1 MRNWR
6 KLFILGILTLLVS
19 NLMTPLTLRAENTA
33 DQNDGEPEGE
43 VIKVSFPI
51 SPGLNEVYEDG
62 TFGGLVYDWLHEIA
76 KYTGWKYEFVTG
88 DPDTLLTDFMAGEN
102 DIMGG
107 MYYYDGYEAMFN
119 YPEYVMGSNYNLLIY
134 PQSDTSIKSFDY
146 TTLNGK
152 RIGVLRKATSK
163 IERLQKF
170 LNFNNLECELVYYD
184 DGVSYTQCLDNGD
197 VDLLLGSDVHLKEN
211 YNVAARFEADSY
223 YMVTTLNRPDLCEQ
237 LNEAMNAI
245 YSADPNFADKLYEK
259 YFTADYANAID
270 FTEEEKAYLRSSPT
284 LRVAVLKNNYPLFY
298 EENGEIDG
306 IIPACLALIEQRTT
320 LHFEYVYA
328 ATYKEMG
335 ELVKTGQADLIGA
348 YLDNDAVAD
357 QTGWTR
363 TPAYAQLDMVAL
375 MNKQTGTSQPMRMA
389 VPSGLAGTP
398 LQNGDTILTY
408 DSYEKCLDAVNNGKA
423 DYVRLPASFVE
434 DLYSRK
440 YYANLNLITMNNV
453 QEEIAFALPSPA
465 NVLLYSIFSKSIHNF
480 STSESENLIS
490 ENLLKVRQSAATL
503 ESLVYS
509 NPMMVVMFC
518 AGLIALAA
526 LGILIYYRF
535 QLKTRM
541 MRLQLEKAV
550 ETSQAKSDFLSRMSH
565 EIRTPMN
572 AIIGLTHL
580 ALMSEEATPALKEN
594 LTKIETSSQF
604 LLTLLNDTLDMS
616 KIENEKMQILA
627 QPFALGPLL
636 DHMLDIFEMQAET
649 NGNSLLFDTQF
660 EHACFCGDAMRISQV
675 LTNLLSNACKFTSH
689 GKVTLKVR
697 ESAGQEGRSILYFS
711 VQDTGIGIN
720 ESDLKKIFL
729 SFEQG
734 GNCDQKTPGTGLGL
748 AISRSLVQLM
758 GGELEV
764 RSEVGKGSEFFF
776 SIELPISEEA
786 ALQEPEYAVPQKG
799 QLEGL
804 RILLAE
810 DNDINAEIAI
820 QLLERKKIQVDRAE
834 NGQIALNL
842 FAEHEEGYYDIIL
855 MDINMPVMDGLTAAQ
870 RLRKLPRS
878 DAQTVLIIA
887 MTANTFQEDRERAK
901 AAGMNDFL
909 PKPFEVDQLY
919 AVLGQ
924 NDLNCKHAPSAAEKK

>member
-1 MRNWR
+1 
-6 KLFILGILTLLVS
+6 
-19 NLMTPLTLRAENTA
+19 
-33 DQNDGEPEGE
+33 
-43 VIKVSFPI
+43 
-51 SPGLNEVYEDG
+51 
-62 TFGGLVYDWLHEIA
+62 
-76 KYTGWKYEFVTG
+76 
-88 DPDTLLTDFMAGEN
+88 
-102 DIMGG
+102 
-107 MYYYDGYEAMFN
+107 
-119 YPEYVMGSNYNLLIY
+119 
-134 PQSDTSIKSFDY
+134 
-146 TTLNGK
+146 
-152 RIGVLRKATSK
+152 
-163 IERLQKF
+163 
-170 LNFNNLECELVYYD
+170 
-184 DGVSYTQCLDNGD
+184 
-197 VDLLLGSDVHLKEN
+197 
-211 YNVAARFEADSY
+211 
-223 YMVTTLNRPDLCEQ
+223 
-237 LNEAMNAI
+237 
-245 YSADPNFADKLYEK
+245 
-259 YFTADYANAID
+259 
-270 FTEEEKAYLRSSPT
+270 
-284 LRVAVLKNNYPLFY
+284 
-298 EENGEIDG
+298 
-306 IIPACLALIEQRTT
+306 
-320 LHFEYVYA
+320 
-328 ATYKEMG
+328 
-335 ELVKTGQADLIGA
+335 
-348 YLDNDAVAD
+348 
-357 QTGWTR
+357 
-363 TPAYAQLDMVAL
+363 
-375 MNKQTGTSQPMRMA
+375 
-389 VPSGLAGTP
+389 
-398 LQNGDTILTY
+398 
-408 DSYEKCLDAVNNGKA
+408 
-423 DYVRLPASFVE
+423 
-434 DLYSRK
+434 
-440 YYANLNLITMNNV
+440 
-453 QEEIAFALPSPA
+453 
-465 NVLLYSIFSKSIHNF
+465 
-480 STSESENLIS
+480 
-490 ENLLKVRQSAATL
+490 
-503 ESLVYS
+503 
-509 NPMMVVMFC
+509 
-518 AGLIALAA
+518 
-526 LGILIYYRF
+526 
-535 QLKTRM
+535 
-541 MRLQLEKAV
+541 
-550 ETSQAKSDFLSRMSH
+550 
-565 EIRTPMN
+565 
-572 AIIGLTHL
+572 
-580 ALMSEEATPALKEN
+580 
-594 LTKIETSSQF
+594 
-604 LLTLLNDTLDMS
+604 MS

-734 GNCDQKTPGTGLGL
+734 GNRDQKTPGTGLGL

>member
-1 MRNWR
+1 M
-6 KLFILGILTLLVS
+6 
-19 NLMTPLTLRAENTA
+19 
-33 DQNDGEPEGE
+33 
-43 VIKVSFPI
+43 
-51 SPGLNEVYEDG
+51 
-62 TFGGLVYDWLHEIA
+62 
-76 KYTGWKYEFVTG
+76 
-88 DPDTLLTDFMAGEN
+88 
-102 DIMGG
+102 
-107 MYYYDGYEAMFN
+107 
-119 YPEYVMGSNYNLLIY
+119 
-134 PQSDTSIKSFDY
+134 
-146 TTLNGK
+146 
-152 RIGVLRKATSK
+152 
-163 IERLQKF
+163 
-170 LNFNNLECELVYYD
+170 
-184 DGVSYTQCLDNGD
+184 
-197 VDLLLGSDVHLKEN
+197 
-211 YNVAARFEADSY
+211 
-223 YMVTTLNRPDLCEQ
+223 
-237 LNEAMNAI
+237 
-245 YSADPNFADKLYEK
+245 
-259 YFTADYANAID
+259 
-270 FTEEEKAYLRSSPT
+270 
-284 LRVAVLKNNYPLFY
+284 
-298 EENGEIDG
+298 
-306 IIPACLALIEQRTT
+306 
-320 LHFEYVYA
+320 
-328 ATYKEMG
+328 
-335 ELVKTGQADLIGA
+335 
-348 YLDNDAVAD
+348 
-357 QTGWTR
+357 
-363 TPAYAQLDMVAL
+363 
-375 MNKQTGTSQPMRMA
+375 
-389 VPSGLAGTP
+389 
-398 LQNGDTILTY
+398 NGDTILTY

-649 NGNSLLFDTQF
+649 NGNSLLFDTLF

-697 ESAGQEGRSILYFS
+697 ESAGREGRAVLYFS

-734 GNCDQKTPGTGLGL
+734 GNRDQKTPGTGLGL

-764 RSEVGKGSEFFF
+764 RSEVSKGSEFYF
-776 SIELPISEEA
+776 SIELPISAEA

>member
-6 KLFILGILTLLVS
+6 KLFVLGILALTLSGLS
-19 NLMTPLTLRAENTA
+19 WTPLSIQAEA
-33 DQNDGEPEGE
+33 AEGSQAGENPEGE
-43 VIKVSFPI
+43 VLKVSFPI

-62 TFGGLVYDWLHEIA
+62 TYGGLVYDWLHEIA
-76 KYTGWKYEFVTG
+76 KYTGWQYEFITG
-88 DPDTLLTDFMAGEN
+88 DPDTLLSSFIAGEN

-107 MYYYDGYEAMFN
+107 MYYYDGYEKMFN

-170 LNFNNLECELVYYD
+170 LNFNNLQCELVYFED
-184 DGVSYTQCLDNGD
+184 AKTYTQCLETKEA
-197 VDLLLGSDVHLKEN
+197 DLLLGSDVYLKEN

-223 YMVTTLNRPDLCEQ
+223 YMVTTLSRPDLCEQ

-270 FTEEEKAYLRSSPT
+270 FTSEEKAYLSQSPT

-298 EENGEIDG
+298 EENGENRG
-306 IIPACLALIEQRTT
+306 IVPACLELIRQRTS
-320 LHFEYVYA
+320 LQFEYVYA
-328 ATYKEMG
+328 QTYAELAEKVKAG
-335 ELVKTGQADLIGA
+335 EADLIGA
-348 YLDNDAVAD
+348 YLDNDQAAD

-363 TPAYAQLDMVAL
+363 TPAYAKLDQVVL
-375 MNKQTGTSQPMRMA
+375 MNKQTGASQPMRMA
-389 VPSGLAGTP
+389 VPFGLTGMP
-398 LQNGDTILTY
+398 LQADDEILYY
-408 DSYEKCLDAVNNGKA
+408 DSYEKCLDAVNHGKA

-434 DLYSRK
+434 DLYSRR

-453 QEEIAFALPSPA
+453 QEEIAFALPLPP

-480 STSESENLIS
+480 SATESETLIS

-503 ESLVYS
+503 ESLIYS
-509 NPMMVVMFC
+509 NPMMAVLFC
-518 AGLIALAA
+518 AGLIALIA
-526 LGILIYYRF
+526 LCVLIYYRI

-541 MRLQLEKAV
+541 MRLQLEKAM

-580 ALMSEEATPALKEN
+580 ALMSQEATPALKEN
-594 LTKIETSSQF
+594 LKKIETSSQF

-616 KIENEKMQILA
+616 KIENEKMQILS
-627 QPFALGPLL
+627 QPFELGALL
-636 DHMLDIFEMQAET
+636 DHMQDIFEMQAQIH
-649 NGNSLLFDTQF
+649 GNSLTFDIQLK
-660 EHACFCGDAMRISQV
+660 HVCFSGDAMRISQV
-675 LTNLLSNACKFTSH
+675 LTNLLSNACKFTKQ
-689 GKVTLKVR
+689 GAITLSVR
-697 ESAGQEGRSILYFS
+697 ESAGQEGRAALFFS
-711 VQDTGIGIN
+711 VQDTGIGID
-720 ESDLKKIFL
+720 ETDLKKIFL

-734 GNCDQKTPGTGLGL
+734 GNRDQHTPGTGLGL

-764 RSEVGKGSEFFF
+764 RSEVGKGSNFYFT
-776 SIELPISEEA
+776 IELPLSEETELNKPKHSA
-786 ALQEPEYAVPQKG
+786 AQQAK
-799 QLEGL
+799 LEGL
-804 RILLAE
+804 RILLVE

-820 QLLERKKIQVDRAE
+820 ELLERRKIQVDRAE
-834 NGQIALNL
+834 NGQVALDL
-842 FAEHEEGYYDIIL
+842 FTGHEEGYYDLIL
-855 MDINMPVMDGLTAAQ
+855 MDINMPVMDGLTAAR
-870 RLRKLPRS
+870 RLRELPRS
-878 DAQTVLIIA
+878 DAQSVFIIA
-887 MTANTFQEDRERAK
+887 MTANTFQEDRDRAQ

-919 AVLGQ
+919 AVLEKNNSK
-924 NDLNCKHAPSAAEKK
+924 NDQPGCSD

>member
-1 MRNWR
+1 M
-6 KLFILGILTLLVS
+6 
-19 NLMTPLTLRAENTA
+19 
-33 DQNDGEPEGE
+33 
-43 VIKVSFPI
+43 
-51 SPGLNEVYEDG
+51 
-62 TFGGLVYDWLHEIA
+62 
-76 KYTGWKYEFVTG
+76 
-88 DPDTLLTDFMAGEN
+88 
-102 DIMGG
+102 
-107 MYYYDGYEAMFN
+107 
-119 YPEYVMGSNYNLLIY
+119 
-134 PQSDTSIKSFDY
+134 
-146 TTLNGK
+146 
-152 RIGVLRKATSK
+152 
-163 IERLQKF
+163 
-170 LNFNNLECELVYYD
+170 
-184 DGVSYTQCLDNGD
+184 
-197 VDLLLGSDVHLKEN
+197 
-211 YNVAARFEADSY
+211 
-223 YMVTTLNRPDLCEQ
+223 
-237 LNEAMNAI
+237 
-245 YSADPNFADKLYEK
+245 
-259 YFTADYANAID
+259 
-270 FTEEEKAYLRSSPT
+270 
-284 LRVAVLKNNYPLFY
+284 
-298 EENGEIDG
+298 
-306 IIPACLALIEQRTT
+306 
-320 LHFEYVYA
+320 
-328 ATYKEMG
+328 
-335 ELVKTGQADLIGA
+335 
-348 YLDNDAVAD
+348 
-357 QTGWTR
+357 
-363 TPAYAQLDMVAL
+363 
-375 MNKQTGTSQPMRMA
+375 
-389 VPSGLAGTP
+389 
-398 LQNGDTILTY
+398 NGDTILTY

-649 NGNSLLFDTQF
+649 NGNSLLFDTLF

-697 ESAGQEGRSILYFS
+697 ESAGREGRAVLYFS

-734 GNCDQKTPGTGLGL
+734 GNRDQKTPGTGLGL

-764 RSEVGKGSEFFF
+764 RSEVSKGSEFYF
-776 SIELPISEEA
+776 SIELPISAEA
-786 ALQEPEYAVPQKG
+786 ALQEPEYAVPQQG

>member
-1 MRNWR
+1 M
-6 KLFILGILTLLVS
+6 
-19 NLMTPLTLRAENTA
+19 
-33 DQNDGEPEGE
+33 
-43 VIKVSFPI
+43 
-51 SPGLNEVYEDG
+51 
-62 TFGGLVYDWLHEIA
+62 
-76 KYTGWKYEFVTG
+76 
-88 DPDTLLTDFMAGEN
+88 
-102 DIMGG
+102 
-107 MYYYDGYEAMFN
+107 
-119 YPEYVMGSNYNLLIY
+119 
-134 PQSDTSIKSFDY
+134 
-146 TTLNGK
+146 
-152 RIGVLRKATSK
+152 
-163 IERLQKF
+163 
-170 LNFNNLECELVYYD
+170 
-184 DGVSYTQCLDNGD
+184 
-197 VDLLLGSDVHLKEN
+197 
-211 YNVAARFEADSY
+211 
-223 YMVTTLNRPDLCEQ
+223 
-237 LNEAMNAI
+237 
-245 YSADPNFADKLYEK
+245 
-259 YFTADYANAID
+259 
-270 FTEEEKAYLRSSPT
+270 
-284 LRVAVLKNNYPLFY
+284 
-298 EENGEIDG
+298 
-306 IIPACLALIEQRTT
+306 
-320 LHFEYVYA
+320 
-328 ATYKEMG
+328 
-335 ELVKTGQADLIGA
+335 
-348 YLDNDAVAD
+348 
-357 QTGWTR
+357 
-363 TPAYAQLDMVAL
+363 
-375 MNKQTGTSQPMRMA
+375 
-389 VPSGLAGTP
+389 
-398 LQNGDTILTY
+398 
-408 DSYEKCLDAVNNGKA
+408 
-423 DYVRLPASFVE
+423 RLPASFVE

-734 GNCDQKTPGTGLGL
+734 GNRDQKTPGTGLGL